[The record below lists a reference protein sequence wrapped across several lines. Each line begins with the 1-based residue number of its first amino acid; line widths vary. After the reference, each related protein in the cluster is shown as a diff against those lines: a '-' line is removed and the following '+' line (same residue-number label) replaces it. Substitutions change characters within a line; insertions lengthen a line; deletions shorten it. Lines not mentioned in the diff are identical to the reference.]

1 VVYGDKVYLFN
12 DDTLI
17 TVLNVPTAH
26 AKQVARLM
34 KKRRKDNEL

>member
-1 VVYGDKVYLFN
+1 VYLFGG
-12 DDTLI
+12 DTLI
-17 TVLNVPTAH
+17 TVLTVPTAH